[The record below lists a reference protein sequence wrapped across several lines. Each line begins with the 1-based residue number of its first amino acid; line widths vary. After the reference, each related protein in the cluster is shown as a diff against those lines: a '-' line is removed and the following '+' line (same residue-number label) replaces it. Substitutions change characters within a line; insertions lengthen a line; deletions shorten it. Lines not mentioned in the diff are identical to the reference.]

1 MIGFLPK
8 WSIAKWRIL
17 PLNNMEEKQ
26 YNGLEVVKLFLEKI
40 ELLTDKERQVII
52 KTIDILNNPL
62 FITKEK
68 QI

>member
-8 WSIAKWRIL
+8 WSITKWRIL